1 MLGCLLLQR
10 RNARN
15 DEISTK
21 LENFIHTEMSGFVV
35 LMKESWG
42 DEGFGLIAGNSN
54 VYVRPQV
61 LGY

>member
-1 MLGCLLLQR
+1 MLGCLLIQR

-21 LENFIHTEMSGFVV
+21 LENFIRTEMSGFVV
-35 LMKESWG
+35 LMEESWDDG
-42 DEGFGLIAGNSN
+42 GSDLIAGNSN
-54 VYVRPQV
+54 VYVRPV

>member
-21 LENFIHTEMSGFVV
+21 LENFIHTEMSGFVA
-35 LMKESWG
+35 LMEESWDDG
-42 DEGFGLIAGNSN
+42 GSGLIAGNSN